1 MIRPEPSEATM
12 KRTEKTTRLTPAAI
26 TAMEE
31 VKRSIPAIMVALVP
45 YLPATFP
52 DTKTPIPTM
61 PTDTETIAPIS
72 ESFIP
77 YELSIWGT
85 TIPIENLKRP

>member
-1 MIRPEPSEATM
+1 M
-12 KRTEKTTRLTPAAI
+12 KRTEKTVRLTPVAI
-26 TAMEE
+26 TAMEAE
-31 VKRSIPAIMVALVP
+31 KRSIPAVMVALVP
-45 YLPATFP
+45 YLPAVLP

-72 ESFIP
+72 ESLMP

-85 TIPIENLKRP
+85 MIPIENLKRP